1 MLDSRLRRIS
11 TMSNGIISR
20 QLLFLFILVDTVI
33 LQSAG
38 SAVDLK
44 IDEKRQE
51 IHKTDS
57 VNLLIYTCLLCLTIF
72 TLWAFK
78 HKRRLGCLHESGLAV
93 IYGLIIGMIIRFAGT
108 PTEIAHL
115 MVHPVDHF
123 DKSLVLQSPKDSFD
137 SYNWSKS
144 NSKVVKAESIPDTL
158 IIAYNFSPDPPEPNG
173 FAKPTRSTKGVASS
187 NLKLFSYNLGE
198 EYERNEHDESE
209 VQHSATFSAEI
220 FFYVLLPPIIFNAG
234 YSMKRKAFFNNM

>member
-1 MLDSRLRRIS
+1 MPD
-11 TMSNGIISR
+11 GIIKRRWFS
-20 QLLFLFILVDTVI
+20 LFILMDIVI
-33 LQSAG
+33 LKSAG

-44 IDEKRQE
+44 IDERKNE
-51 IHKTDS
+51 LHKTAS

-93 IYGLIIGMIIRFAGT
+93 IYGLIIGMLIRFVGT
-108 PTEIAHL
+108 PTEITHL

-123 DKSLVLQSPKDSFD
+123 DKSLVLESPKDSFE
-137 SYNWSKS
+137 SYNWSKT
-144 NSKVVKAESIPDTL
+144 NSKVVYAESIPDAL
-158 IIAYNFSPDPPEPNG
+158 IIAFNLSANPPKSNG
-173 FAKPTRSTKGVASS
+173 FAEPTRSTRKNANY
-187 NLKLFSYNLGE
+187 NLKLFSYSLE
-198 EYERNEHDESE
+198 DEYERKEHDESE
-209 VQHSATFSAEI
+209 VQVEATFSSEI